1 MSAIPTS
8 RATRPRLRI
17 ATSVTRSP
25 RRGWQ
30 GQRKSRRSPR
40 RFDFVRAS
48 ATAEQRLRL
57 FVQGVSPS
65 ALSSALAANNT
76 AVATST
82 LNMRMICSRGSRSGS
97 VSLSYPEGNA
107 AGSFL
112 QPPSAAHD
120 CTPASAIDF
129 VGRSA
134 REVAGGR
141 GHQQG
146 LLLAVGNAGLSG
158 FVPSVAAAMIEVSGL
173 MRRHQLDHAQPQP

>member
-8 RATRPRLRI
+8 RATRPRPRI

-65 ALSSALAANNT
+65 ALSSALTANNA

-82 LNMRMICSRGSRSGS
+82 LNMRTICSRGSRLRERIIFRPGGKRSR
-97 VSLSYPEGNA
+97 VFPA
-107 AGSFL
+107 AAICRQRL
-112 QPPSAAHD
+112 HA
-120 CTPASAIDF
+120 ASAIDF

-141 GHQQG
+141 GHQQD
-146 LLLAVGNAGLSG
+146 LLLVVGNAGLSG
-158 FVPSVAAAMIEVSGL
+158 FVPSVAAAMIQVSGL